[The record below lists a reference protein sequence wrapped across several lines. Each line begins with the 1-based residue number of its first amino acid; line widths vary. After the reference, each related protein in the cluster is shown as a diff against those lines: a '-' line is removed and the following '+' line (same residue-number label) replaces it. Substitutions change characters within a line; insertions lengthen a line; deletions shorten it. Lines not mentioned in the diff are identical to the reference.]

1 VTEPPTAPDP
11 AVHADIEKANQALY
25 SAFEEADVD
34 ALEELWDDADD
45 IACVHPGSP
54 LLTGRRDVLRSW
66 TALLANSGYLQFVL
80 SGVNVRVEGDIAVVT
95 CEENI
100 LADLSSAR
108 GLVGG
113 TAVATNVFRRR
124 GERWRLWI
132 HHSSPVATADV
143 SDDD

>member
-1 VTEPPTAPDP
+1 MTEPMT
-11 AVHADIEKANQALY
+11 HADLEKANLALY
-25 SAFEEADVD
+25 AAFEEADID
-34 ALEELWDDADD
+34 ALEELWDDAED

-80 SGVNVRVEGDIAVVT
+80 SGVEVRVEGEVAVVT

-100 LADLSSAR
+100 LADLSAAH

-124 GERWRLWI
+124 DGRWRLWI
-132 HHSSPVATADV
+132 HHSSPVATAEA
-143 SDDD
+143 DDGE

>member
-1 VTEPPTAPDP
+1 MLHSEA
-11 AVHADIEKANQALY
+11 EQANAELY
-25 SAFEEADVD
+25 AAFENADLD
-34 ALEELWDDADD
+34 ALERLWDDADD

-54 LLTGRRDVLRSW
+54 VLLGRKDVLRSW

-80 SGVNVRVEGDIAVVT
+80 SNVTIRISGDVAVVT

-100 LADLSSAR
+100 LADISAQD

-124 GERWRLWI
+124 DARWRLWV
-132 HHSSPVATADV
+132 HHSSPVATGEGPEE
-143 SDDD
+143 